1 MSLWMLYGLGALYI
15 AGPSLAIAAVGA
27 VTRTT
32 VSVVSRA
39 VSGLW
44 NAGDT
49 AALKPRA
56 AVSPLSTVTILH

>member
-1 MSLWMLYGLGALYI
+1 MSLWM
-15 AGPSLAIAAVGA
+15 LAIAAVGA